1 MYGVESWSG
10 VGVES
15 WSQLFGVVF
24 LQFSFLMCLKWK
36 MNNING

>member
-15 WSQLFGVVF
+15 WSHLFGVVF
-24 LQFSFLMCLKWK
+24 IERIFAV
-36 MNNING
+36 